1 MIIAVLEHLDVKD
14 KPILKHQKLILMK
27 LFPQEITNN
36 EIDLL
41 ASLLC
46 KLLRKAGQTPHLN

>member
-14 KPILKHQKLILMK
+14 KPILKYQKLKLMK
-27 LFPQEITNN
+27 LFPLEIINN

-46 KLLRKAGQTPHLN
+46 KLLGKQVKRPI